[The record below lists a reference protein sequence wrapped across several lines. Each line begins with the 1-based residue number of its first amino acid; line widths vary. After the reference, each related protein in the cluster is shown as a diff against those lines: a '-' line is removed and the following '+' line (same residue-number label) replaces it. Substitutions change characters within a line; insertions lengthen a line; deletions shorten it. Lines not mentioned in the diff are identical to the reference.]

1 MARPSPRL
9 PPVTS
14 TLRAV
19 FGAVLGAILVLLAAM
34 RSLLASPLSLSA
46 LLAAHKLVGSGDLE
60 CRHKADRGRYFMT
73 RQGFATELQD
83 IVFQGDLLR
92 RFVGRLPLALEHHIG
107 DHDRTGDR
115 L

>member
-14 TLRAV
+14 TLRAFV
-19 FGAVLGAILVLLAAM
+19 DAPLDALVGALFVLLAAM
-34 RSLLASPLSLSA
+34 RPLLPLLSLGA
-46 LLAAHKLVGSGDLE
+46 LLAAHKLAGGGHLE
-60 CRHKADRGRYFMT
+60 RRHEADRGGYFMT

-92 RFVGRLPLALEHHIG
+92 GRRPPG
-107 DHDRTGDR
+107 SSR
-115 L
+115 